1 MAGCFEHINNRKDFV
16 REVDRALPLCK
27 KYQKSKGAGNALVSV
42 EKQLR
47 FIQDRL
53 SQGKKFTRKERK
65 SIDMAYR
72 MHREY
77 EEIRDDIEFYEFKEL
92 ISLLNLYMDYWPS
105 DTLASDPDNED
116 KIDWDDV

>member
-1 MAGCFEHINNRKDFV
+1 MAGCFEHINSRKDFV
-16 REVDRALPLCK
+16 REVDRALHQCEGFLK
-27 KYQKSKGAGNALVSV
+27 TKGPSSALLSV

-47 FIQDRL
+47 FLQERL
-53 SQGKKFTRKERK
+53 THGRVFTRKERK
-65 SIDMAYR
+65 SIDMGYR

-77 EEIRDDIEFYEFKEL
+77 EEIRDDDDFYDFKEL

-105 DTLASDPDNED
+105 DSLAADPKNDD

>member
-1 MAGCFEHINNRKDFV
+1 MAGCFEQINNRKDFA

-27 KYQKSKGAGNALVSV
+27 KHLKSKGANNTLLSV
-42 EKQLR
+42 EKQLL

-53 SQGKKFTRKERK
+53 KKAKKFTRQERK

-77 EEIRDDIEFYEFKEL
+77 EEIHDDMELYDFKEL

-105 DTLASDPDNED
+105 DSLAADPDNEE
-116 KIDWDDV
+116 KIDWDEV